1 MDLNTPLS
9 GDTLRAALHEV
20 DAGVF
25 GAALI
30 CQSQVTST
38 NDLLRNLAL
47 QGAPEGSV
55 IIAEEQTAGRGR
67 MGRTWVSQPGTSLT
81 FTTLFRP
88 SLPPDLVYRLVMVCG
103 TAIADAVESVVPV
116 KVDVKWPNDLQIG
129 GLKITGIL
137 PESSLTGDRLDW
149 VIVGTGI
156 NVSQKFEPPD
166 PLAETATSIAVA

>member
-1 MDLNTPLS
+1 MDSFTPLS
-9 GDTLRAALHEV
+9 GDALRAALHEV

-38 NDLLRNLAL
+38 NDLLRELAA

-67 MGRTWVSQPGTSLT
+67 LGRTWIAPPGTSLT

-88 SLPPDLVYRLVMVCG
+88 ILPPDLVYRLV
-103 TAIADAVESVVPV
+103 
-116 KVDVKWPNDLQIG
+116 
-129 GLKITGIL
+129 
-137 PESSLTGDRLDW
+137 
-149 VIVGTGI
+149 
-156 NVSQKFEPPD
+156 
-166 PLAETATSIAVA
+166 